1 MDQRIDQGLHR
12 LRAAAPV
19 ARLDGLEAD
28 VWSAIDAKGRLEVF
42 GERTL
47 QVQLVVTCAAL
58 LLGVAVAQWAGSN
71 LMPRRLNSEIVVLS
85 DDSAMA
91 PSVRLEGGL

>member
-1 MDQRIDQGLHR
+1 MDERIDHGLHR
-12 LRAAAPV
+12 LRAAAPT
-19 ARLDGLEAD
+19 ARLERLEAD
-28 VWSAIDAKGRLEVF
+28 VWSRIDAKGRWDVF
-42 GERTL
+42 GGRTL
-47 QVQLVVTCAAL
+47 QVQLLVTCAAL

-71 LMPRRLNSEIVVLS
+71 LMPRGLNSEIVVLS